1 MCAPTGCALVS
12 KTDCVRAKCFTSVCR
27 TWQPSRNS
35 CPRSLPRLS
44 TQHFLGCKMAP
55 GSSPSLF
62 QCVSPKN
69 GRQAGRSDG
78 GTRANWRMGQCRL
91 NAECRPYITP
101 RRHGDQCD
109 HGDHHPRCTA
119 KGTNKGRPF
128 VACLPACLSLT
139 SQCATP
145 INPPHSTLPPPL
157 LFLCVS
163 YLRPNIHVYKCVFQ
177 KWSVARPAAG
187 NIEGAI
193 AGNFRLLFKM

>member
-1 MCAPTGCALVS
+1 MPDMATVTKLLPAITAAPFDSALLGMQNGP
-12 KTDCVRAKCFTSVCR
+12 
-27 TWQPSRNS
+27 WLLPL
-35 CPRSLPRLS
+35 SLPVRFA
-44 TQHFLGCKMAP
+44 QKWA
-55 GSSPSLF
+55 
-62 QCVSPKN
+62 
-69 GRQAGRSDG
+69 AGRSDG